1 MALDDRQQGIR
12 EGAGLEESRL
22 NTEFIDWLKRW
33 GSTLLLVF
41 AVIAAGYA
49 LYQRYKM
56 READKRD
63 QAFVALE
70 ASIRSSGIPSPASL
84 KALADEY
91 PNVPGVRYI
100 ALLKAADAH
109 LAIARVGV
117 KVGSTPDKDGLYAP
131 ADLLSDAERNTE
143 LDEAASTYTSVLSM
157 TEKTPGL
164 AIHALGAAYGLAAV
178 AESKGQADQAK
189 AHYERAASI
198 ADAAGIKQAGDLARK
213 WASDQA
219 SLASAPKLLAKSQL
233 VKLPWADAKPAE
245 TLTAPGLTPPPAGS
259 VGREA
264 PSPAPDATPASG
276 EKPAAPIEKPAEGA
290 PAAPANPAPSAPA
303 PANPAPAQPPKK

>member
-41 AVIAAGYA
+41 AVVAAGYA

-70 ASIRSSGIPSPASL
+70 ASIRASGIPSPASL

-91 PNVPGVRYI
+91 PSVPGVRYI

-109 LAIARVGV
+109 LATARIGV
-117 KVGSTPDKDGLYAP
+117 KVGSTPDKDGIYAP
-131 ADLLSDAERNTE
+131 ADLLAEAERTAE
-143 LDEAASTYTSVLSM
+143 LDQAQATYSSVLSM
-157 TEKTPGL
+157 TEKDPGL

-178 AESKGQADQAK
+178 AECKGQADQAK
-189 AHYERAASI
+189 AHYDRAAAI
-198 ADAAGIKQAGDLARK
+198 ADAAGIKQAGDLARQ

-233 VKLPWADAKPAE
+233 VKLPWADEKPAE
-245 TLTAPGLTPPPAGS
+245 DLTAPALMPPPPAGP
-259 VGREA
+259 EA
-264 PSPAPDATPASG
+264 PAPAPDAAAPASAD
-276 EKPAAPIEKPAEGA
+276 KPLDKPAEGA
-290 PAAPANPAPSAPA
+290 PAAPANPVPAAPA
-303 PANPAPAQPPKK
+303 PATPAPAQPPKR